1 MVTSAFTERKANIKS
16 FAFPFF
22 VCVSLFFFIV
32 ILCTNHRREVPFTGN
47 SPMSLLLFSL
57 RKEGGRE
64 REKKN
69 TKLVVEEVFARI
81 AGARK

>member
-1 MVTSAFTERKANIKS
+1 
-16 FAFPFF
+16 
-22 VCVSLFFFIV
+22 
-32 ILCTNHRREVPFTGN
+32 
-47 SPMSLLLFSL
+47 MSLLLFSL